1 MHTATHPATHPA
13 AQKVMLVVDL
23 ISTYVG
29 KAAAWLI
36 LLLMAMVCFDVVRR
50 YIFNQPSAWVFDVS
64 AMLYGTTFMLCGA
77 YALAQDAHVRG
88 DFLYGNFKPRTQATL
103 DLILYVTFFLP
114 GIAALCYAGIEFAGD
129 AWRIQEHSSI
139 TADGPPIYHFKTMI
153 PIAGAMVMLQGLIEI
168 LRCVI
173 CIKTGEWPSRLKDAE
188 EIDVVEQ
195 QLAASIYVDED
206 SKREAI
212 AHAADIDAT
221 ARQRG
226 MGEKRAFEEEA
237 YGRLT
242 KPHGESQR
250 NEDSNKGDAK

>member
-1 MHTATHPATHPA
+1 MHTATHTAPNTATH
-13 AQKVMLVVDL
+13 KIMLVVDG
-23 ISTYVG
+23 ISTYIG

-50 YIFNQPSAWVFDVS
+50 YIFNQPSAWIFDVS
-64 AMLYGTTFMLCGA
+64 TMVYGTTFMLCGA

-114 GIAALCYAGIEFAGD
+114 GIAALCYAGVTFAGD

-153 PIAGAMVMLQGLIEI
+153 PIAGAMVMLQGVIEI
-168 LRCVI
+168 VRCIV
-173 CIKTGEWPSRLKDAE
+173 CIQTGEWPSRLKDAE

-195 QLAASIYVDED
+195 QLSASTYVDED

-212 AHAADIDAT
+212 AHAADIDAA

-237 YGRLT
+237 HGRLT
-242 KPHGESQR
+242 GKQDGE
-250 NEDSNKGDAK
+250 KK